1 MVLCSTSDADEL
13 TSHLSGHGLVDVQ
26 NENLICRRETTRR
39 SILRRN
45 VIRAEKPHYL
55 HCHFTTAH
63 IFFIYVLILFDKRCM
78 FFLFVTKCI
87 MAIYCII
94 ISEIFRVRKGCNS
107 WKDCEGLPRWS
118 AMSLFWKPYMTPYY
132 HVWKSMQVRYTL
144 SRSHFVGLYVSKR
157 LSLSRMCAFSYVWSL
172 SFTWQRWR
180 SHQSICHSRKR
191 NPMLH
196 ANLMTLCFIEAE
208 LWLIEFLYCGNRDFR
223 LFLLLW
229 PWPWPD
235 SLHIRTWPVFPRDT
249 PDVQYQLPTSRLSK
263 VIVWQT
269 AKQTDTTKIIY
280 LAASQVV
287 NNLLEL

>member
-1 MVLCSTSDADEL
+1 MCQNGWVYRECVHLVTCHHFRSRDKDGGHTS
-13 TSHLSGHGLVDVQ
+13 
-26 NENLICRRETTRR
+26 R
-39 SILRRN
+39 
-45 VIRAEKPHYL
+45 
-55 HCHFTTAH
+55 
-63 IFFIYVLILFDKRCM
+63 
-78 FFLFVTKCI
+78 
-87 MAIYCII
+87 
-94 ISEIFRVRKGCNS
+94 
-107 WKDCEGLPRWS
+107 
-118 AMSLFWKPYMTPYY
+118 
-132 HVWKSMQVRYTL
+132 
-144 SRSHFVGLYVSKR
+144 
-157 LSLSRMCAFSYVWSL
+157 SL

-208 LWLIEFLYCGNRDFR
+208 LWPIEFLYCGNRDFR

-235 SLHIRTWPVFPRDT
+235 FLHIRTWPVFPGDT

-269 AKQTDTTKIIY
+269 AKQTDTTEIIY